1 MVLGVDECHEND
13 IKGKCPNGKCP
24 SYEIYD
30 NLEGKWPSWWYRK
43 MPFIWFLLCIKA
55 KLFELNVNW
64 HVTPKTYLPNV
75 NNATAFLFM
84 KEEEKLIALLHST
97 TTAMR
102 LSVVFLLIPYLT
114 WHTHTPKHM
123 MMPQQ
128 QPKKSWEGWAG
139 RSVGCCYAGSLLF
152 SQVGRTDKCWHARGL
167 LMLLFLNK
175 QQCCFL

>member
-1 MVLGVDECHEND
+1 MRCPQVALKFSHARITEWDDSTTVLTTTQECHEND

-30 NLEGKWPSWWYRK
+30 ILEGKWPSWWYRK

-55 KLFELNVNW
+55 KLFEFNVNW

-102 LSVVFLLIPYLT
+102 LSVVFFTYSVSDLT
-114 WHTHTPKHM
+114 PTHQSIWWCHSSSSNW
-123 MMPQQ
+123 
-128 QPKKSWEGWAG
+128 KKAEKGE
-139 RSVGCCYAGSLLF
+139 
-152 SQVGRTDKCWHARGL
+152 
-167 LMLLFLNK
+167 
-175 QQCCFL
+175 

>member
-1 MVLGVDECHEND
+1 MFYTHFLIYLKWIRKLSFFRYILTGCHEND

-30 NLEGKWPSWWYRK
+30 ILEGKWPSWWYRK

-64 HVTPKTYLPNV
+64 HVTPKSYLPNV

-102 LSVVFLLIPYLT
+102 LSVVFFTYSVSDL
-114 WHTHTPKHM
+114 THTPKHM
-123 MMPQQ
+123 MMP
-128 QPKKSWEGWAG
+128 
-139 RSVGCCYAGSLLF
+139 
-152 SQVGRTDKCWHARGL
+152 
-167 LMLLFLNK
+167 
-175 QQCCFL
+175 